1 MSTSE
6 ELPNKKSYES
16 LNAESDI
23 LGELVSNFKSLKPY
37 QFEPEQE
44 VISDTDKS
52 EEDSEEMGDGS
63 QNLAASER
71 IKNTNVWCECSPCK
85 TEDRGINCSDDVF
98 TGK

>member
-44 VISDTDKS
+44 VISDTDNS
-52 EEDSEEMGDGS
+52 QNSDGS